1 MGEMFI
7 VSGHSFQQ
15 EKLRGDLNSFFRY
28 LTSQSVEEGT
38 FYITSLG
45 RTETGRKR
53 HISDK
58 NKEDM
63 QIGERYPGME
73 RQLLEAVS
81 FPSLAMQ
88 QGGAGNT

>member
-28 LTSQSVEEGT
+28 LTSHSVEEGT

-45 RTETGRKR
+45 RTETGRKKTYFR
-53 HISDK
+53 
-58 NKEDM
+58 
-63 QIGERYPGME
+63 
-73 RQLLEAVS
+73 
-81 FPSLAMQ
+81 
-88 QGGAGNT
+88 